1 MRGSNGAFLL
11 LLPNGTCAGAGK
23 GGGGAVVGDCP
34 TALEIILS
42 FLSKAAP
49 REAASPILLEYS
61 SHLGVHSLRALQR
74 QHNFALLSQ
83 TLSERNPGIEP
94 DAPPECH
101 WLLTII
107 F

>member
-1 MRGSNGAFLL
+1 MV
-11 LLPNGTCAGAGK
+11 
-23 GGGGAVVGDCP
+23 GGCP

-42 FLSKAAP
+42 FLSKDAP

>member
-1 MRGSNGAFLL
+1 MRGSNAAFLL

-23 GGGGAVVGDCP
+23 GGEGAVVGGCP

-42 FLSKAAP
+42 FLSKDAP